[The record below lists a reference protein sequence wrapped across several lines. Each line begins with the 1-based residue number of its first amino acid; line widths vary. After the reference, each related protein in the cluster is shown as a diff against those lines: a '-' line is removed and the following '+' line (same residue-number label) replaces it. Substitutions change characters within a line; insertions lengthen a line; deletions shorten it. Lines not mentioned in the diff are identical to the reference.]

1 MRTVNFKFRFR
12 TGFTLIEIL
21 VYIAILGIL
30 MILISSFLIWSN
42 STNIK
47 AKVMRE
53 TLDDASRTME
63 FLVREIKSAKSIYT
77 PTTDSDQLSLETT
90 KYLPSGEVTT
100 YIDFF
105 LCGSQICFK
114 KEAEAPLALTKE
126 NIEVNH
132 LVFTQISTG
141 DIPSVQ
147 IELGVNYKNPS
158 NKPEYRA
165 IVDLTSAASLR
176 AY

>member
-1 MRTVNFKFRFR
+1 MRKVNFKFRFR

-30 MILISSFLIWSN
+30 MTVIFSFLIWAN

-53 TLDDASRTME
+53 TLEDASRTME
-63 FLVREIKSAKSIYT
+63 FMVREIKAAKSIYT

-90 KYLPSGEVTT
+90 KYLSNGEATT

-105 LCGSQICFK
+105 LCGSQICLK
-114 KEAEAPLALTKE
+114 KESEAPLALTKE
-126 NIEVNH
+126 NVQVNN

-141 DIPSVQ
+141 EIPSVQ
-147 IELGVNYKNPS
+147 IELGVNYKSPS

-165 IVDLTSAASLR
+165 IVNLTSTASLR